1 MNVSTSDQQQR
12 AGSSSHVG
20 QHDVRSSDI
29 SGGRELPIDI
39 SEAFV
44 ADILKPYRPNA
55 KYLKSAQITQFR
67 ESMDGDAKR
76 VPLVTAAGRFSIPES
91 CYIDD
96 TGHFNAVEFNIC
108 YNQLAYVM
116 VGKCIDA
123 DIAQKLKLTLGEYK
137 QHQLQSCFIVSLESR
152 FLKQLKG
159 DDFRGEL
166 IVNKASSIRGALF
179 CFTTIAFS
187 DSEGVKAQGSVV
199 LAFNPPAKH

>member
-1 MNVSTSDQQQR
+1 MT
-12 AGSSSHVG
+12 ATPLTGGSPSHSG
-20 QHDVRSSDI
+20 QHGADSSNL
-29 SGGRELPIDI
+29 SRGRELPMDV

-67 ESMDGDAKR
+67 ESMEGNAKR
-76 VPLVTAAGRFSIPES
+76 VPLVTAKGRFSIPES

-116 VGKCIDA
+116 FGKCFETGIVP
-123 DIAQKLKLTLGEYK
+123 KLRFLTLGEYRH
-137 QHQLQSCFIVSLESR
+137 HQLQSCFIASLESR

-159 DDFRGEL
+159 NDFRGEL
-166 IVNKASSIRGALF
+166 TLNRLSWAGGMLF
-179 CFTTIAFS
+179 CFTSIAYS
-187 DSEGVKAQGSVV
+187 DGEAVKAHGPVV
-199 LAFNPPAKH
+199 LAFNPPAGTTRH